1 MRGLLPSASHEKA
14 LQLVRV
20 DLLKVV
26 AGLRSQLEPDVLKT
40 LGSGH
45 ALVLQKK
52 TSNFKN
58 VN

>member
-45 ALVLQKK
+45 ALVLKRK
-52 TSNFKN
+52 
-58 VN
+58 